1 MMWRT
6 RRESRERAR
15 AKGQPKQDPPHPLG
29 APARSSAAQSEA
41 RGRAGAVGEAAGALV
56 LAEMDAGGPGVAA
69 LGQQLIDAA
78 KQGTI
83 ERVGALLDQGVAVD
97 SRDYIQATPLM
108 YASRRGH
115 RAVAALLLDREANVN
130 AESAGG
136 DTPALYASVY
146 GHLDTLQLLVSRGAD
161 IHHRTHNGDSSLL
174 CAALCD
180 HLPVCEYLLSLGA
193 DLMAAANDDNETAL
207 AHYGD
212 SVYPRLS
219 PETKALRVAALEA
232 WWAAGPHP
240 SQVQRRRDERW
251 ARRGPLITVLAEHA
265 YRPLQLRAQAI
276 AAAAVGA
283 PLPLI
288 VHSAKEVVFR
298 HEGLARYVILY
309 L

>member
-1 MMWRT
+1 
-6 RRESRERAR
+6 
-15 AKGQPKQDPPHPLG
+15 
-29 APARSSAAQSEA
+29 
-41 RGRAGAVGEAAGALV
+41 
-56 LAEMDAGGPGVAA
+56 MDGVEPGVAP
-69 LGQQLIDAA
+69 LVQQLIDAA
-78 KQGTI
+78 QEGTI
-83 ERVGALLDQGVAVD
+83 ERVGVLLDQGVAVD
-97 SRDYIQATPLM
+97 SRDEDQCTPLM
-108 YASRRGH
+108 EASVRGH
-115 RAVAALLLDREANVN
+115 RAVAALLVDRGANVN
-130 AESAGG
+130 AENDWGG
-136 DTPALYASVY
+136 SPATRASGR
-146 GHLDTLQLLVSRGAD
+146 GHLDVLHLLVSRGAD
-161 IHHRTHNGDSSLL
+161 IHHRNIYGCSSLL
-174 CAALCD
+174 YAAVCD

-193 DLMAAANDDNETAL
+193 DLMAASNKNLRTAL
-207 AHYGD
+207 AHYGLHAR
-212 SVYPRLS
+212 PPLS
-219 PETKALRVAALEA
+219 SETKALRVAALEA

>member
-1 MMWRT
+1 MDDDDDEEW
-6 RRESRERAR
+6 EQE
-15 AKGQPKQDPPHPLG
+15 QEPVV
-29 APARSSAAQSEA
+29 AP
-41 RGRAGAVGEAAGALV
+41 
-56 LAEMDAGGPGVAA
+56 

-78 KQGTI
+78 TQGNI
-83 ERVGALLDQGVAVD
+83 ERVGALLDQGVLVD
-97 SRDYIQATPLM
+97 SRDGYQYTPLIW
-108 YASRRGH
+108 ASFRGH
-115 RAVAALLLDREANVN
+115 RAVAALLCDRGADVN
-130 AESAGG
+130 AENALGS
-136 DTPALYASVY
+136 TPVTRASY
-146 GHLDTLQLLVSRGAD
+146 RGHLDTLQLLVSRGAD
-161 IHHRTHNGDSSLL
+161 IHHRDQFGHSSLL
-174 CAALCD
+174 YAALWD

-193 DLMAAANDDNETAL
+193 DLMAVDNNNQTAL
-207 AHYGD
+207 AHYG
-212 SVYPRLS
+212 VRANPRLS

-288 VHSAKEVVFR
+288 AHNAKEVVCR
-298 HEGLARYVILY
+298 HEGLARYIIMY

>member
-1 MMWRT
+1 
-6 RRESRERAR
+6 
-15 AKGQPKQDPPHPLG
+15 
-29 APARSSAAQSEA
+29 
-41 RGRAGAVGEAAGALV
+41 
-56 LAEMDAGGPGVAA
+56 MDGGGPDVAP
-69 LGQQLIDAA
+69 LGQQLIEAA
-78 KQGTI
+78 RQGTI

-97 SRDYIQATPLM
+97 SRGDDQMTPLM
-108 YASRRGH
+108 LASFFGH
-115 RAVAALLLDREANVN
+115 RAVAELLLDREADVN
-130 AESAGG
+130 AESASGR
-136 DTPALYASVY
+136 TPATCASTS
-146 GHLDTLQLLVSRGAD
+146 GRLDTLQLLVSRGAD
-161 IHHRTHNGDSSLL
+161 IHHTNQFGRSPLL
-174 CAALCD
+174 YAALRD

-193 DLMAAANDDNETAL
+193 DLMAASDIANQTAL
-207 AHYGD
+207 ASYGVWAK
-212 SVYPRLS
+212 SRLS

>member
-1 MMWRT
+1 M
-6 RRESRERAR
+6 
-15 AKGQPKQDPPHPLG
+15 QDTQL
-29 APARSSAAQSEA
+29 ATQ
-41 RGRAGAVGEAAGALV
+41 RGRWEEGDEG
-56 LAEMDAGGPGVAA
+56 AEMDAGGPGVAP

-78 KQGTI
+78 IQGTI

-97 SRDYIQATPLM
+97 FRGGLQYTPLIW
-108 YASRRGH
+108 ASCRGH
-115 RAVAALLLDREANVN
+115 RAVAALLLDRGANAN
-130 AESAGG
+130 AESDYEFAESDYGY
-136 DTPALYASVY
+136 TPATLASFG

-161 IHHRTHNGDSSLL
+161 IHHRSHGGYSSLL
-174 CAALCD
+174 FAALFD

-193 DLMAAANDDNETAL
+193 DLMAANDDNETAL
-207 AHYGD
+207 AHYGR
-212 SVYPRLS
+212 YATPRLS
-219 PETKALRVAALEA
+219 PETTALRVAALEA

-251 ARRGPLITVLAEHA
+251 ARRGPLITVLVEHA

-283 PLPLI
+283 PLPLL

-298 HEGLARYVILY
+298 HEGLARYVVLY

>member
-1 MMWRT
+1 M
-6 RRESRERAR
+6 
-15 AKGQPKQDPPHPLG
+15 
-29 APARSSAAQSEA
+29 
-41 RGRAGAVGEAAGALV
+41 GAVGETAGALV
-56 LAEMDAGGPGVAA
+56 LAEMDAGEAGVAA
-69 LGQQLIDAA
+69 LGRQLIDAA

-97 SRDYIQATPLM
+97 SRDGGQNTPLIW
-108 YASRRGH
+108 ASVHGH
-115 RAVAALLLDREANVN
+115 RAVAALLCDRGADVN
-130 AESAGG
+130 AENEWGS
-136 DTPALYASVY
+136 TPAIQASWR
-146 GHLDTLQLLVSRGAD
+146 GHLDTLQLLVSRRAD
-161 IHHRTHNGDSSLL
+161 IHHRDQVGYSSLL
-174 CAALCD
+174 YAALWD

-193 DLMAAANDDNETAL
+193 DLMAVDNNNQTAL
-207 AHYGD
+207 AHYG
-212 SVYPRLS
+212 VRANPRLS

-283 PLPLI
+283 PLPLL

-298 HEGLARYVILY
+298 HEGLARHVILY